1 MLVSVLNDGDK
12 VGKPCWASQ
21 TLAIHHL
28 RSIKIIWVCLTVEVQ
43 KTDHVPPQMRQ
54 PRAQAHGS
62 QPSRAGFCR
71 PAHPSIHKAGLQWL
85 LIQILGVSAFE
96 HQGPAVLWIIRKPD
110 SLHGGS
116 RDLVG
121 ELRWWLD
128 GAPPK
133 GLCFMTTQVC
143 LQHAINS
150 RILVIWEGLFGF
162 RDFRKYKGLFSLWA
176 GSCSPKN
183 FYLVS
188 KYL

>member
-1 MLVSVLNDGDK
+1 MLKIQAVRCPEKSEKSWKQAVLVSVLNDGDK

-62 QPSRAGFCR
+62 QPSRAGFCLH
-71 PAHPSIHKAGLQWL
+71 AHPSIHKAGLQWL

-133 GLCFMTTQVC
+133 GLSVLWQPRYVYSMQLT
-143 LQHAINS
+143 HAS
-150 RILVIWEGLFGF
+150 
-162 RDFRKYKGLFSLWA
+162 
-176 GSCSPKN
+176 
-183 FYLVS
+183 
-188 KYL
+188 